1 MTVDLTTPRSRR
13 ALIGASLA
21 GVAALAANAL
31 GRPSPVRALD
41 PNDVVLGGMN
51 TSAAPTTIQNNTMG
65 PANTVLHLSNSSG
78 GAALVAATSTGKG
91 VDASSVQG
99 VAIRGSAIG
108 NGPGVEGNGNNT
120 STGVIGRSGTTP
132 LDVPAQTGVFGIS
145 TADAA
150 SIGVLGQSNEGV
162 GVKGVSSL
170 GNGVRGESTDGIG
183 ISGVSTNSR
192 GVRGDSTASVGVL
205 GASAGNTGILGL
217 SGVGPASTPAKT
229 GIYGFATTDSGA
241 RGVTGQST
249 NGRGVN
255 GIATL
260 GRGVHG
266 QATTGE
272 GGHFEATTG
281 TALRAIGRVRLDKA
295 AGIATVNAGTNNVIV
310 TPGTN
315 LLTTSAVVATLQ
327 GSAGG
332 TTTVHRVAVNATT
345 DTFTIFL
352 TANSTG
358 AVKVAWHVFG

>member
-31 GRPSPVRALD
+31 GRPSQVRALD
-41 PNDVVLGGMN
+41 PNDVLLGGTN
-51 TSAAPTTIQNNTMG
+51 TSAAPTTIQSNAMVPT
-65 PANTVLHLSNSSG
+65 TVLHLTNSSG
-78 GAALVAATSTGKG
+78 GNALVAATSTGMA
-91 VDASSVQG
+91 VVASSVQG
-99 VAIRGSAIG
+99 VAIQASAIG
-108 NGPGVEGNGNNT
+108 NGPGVEGTGNNT

-132 LDVPAQTGVFGIS
+132 AGVPAQTGVFGIS

-150 SIGVLGQSNEGV
+150 SICVLGQSDEGA

-183 ISGVSTNSR
+183 VAGSSTNSR
-192 GVRGDSTASVGVL
+192 GVRGDSAASVGVL

-217 SGVGPASTPAKT
+217 SGVGPVSTPAKT
-229 GIYGFATTDSGA
+229 GVYGFATTDSGA

-255 GIATL
+255 GIATI

-281 TALRAIGRVRLDKA
+281 TALRALGRVRLDNA
-295 AGIATVNAGTNNVIV
+295 AGIATIASGTNNVVV

-315 LLTTSAVVATLQ
+315 LQTTSAVVATLQ
-327 GSAGG
+327 GPAGG
-332 TTTVHRVAVNATT
+332 TTTVHRVAVNATN
-345 DTFTIFL
+345 DTFTIYL
-352 TANSTG
+352 TANSN
-358 AVKVAWHVFG
+358 ASVKVAWHVFG

>member
-1 MTVDLTTPRSRR
+1 MTVDLTTPQSRR

-41 PNDVVLGGMN
+41 PNDVVLGGTN
-51 TSAAPTTIQNNTMG
+51 TSVAQTTIQNNTMG
-65 PANTVLHLSNSSG
+65 PSTTVLHLSNSSG
-78 GAALVAATSTGKG
+78 GAALAAATSTGRG

-108 NGPGVEGNGNNT
+108 GGPGVEGNGNNT
-120 STGVIGRSGTTP
+120 STGVVGSSGTTP
-132 LDVPAQTGVFGIS
+132 LDVPAQTGVFGIA
-145 TADAA
+145 TEDAA
-150 SIGVLGQSNEGV
+150 SIGVLGQSDEGV
-162 GVKGVSSL
+162 GVKGVSTAS
-170 GNGVRGESTDGIG
+170 NGVRGESTDGIAVA
-183 ISGVSTNSR
+183 GVSTNSR

-217 SGVGPASTPAKT
+217 SGVGPVSTPAKT
-229 GIYGFATTDSGA
+229 GVYGFATTDSGA

-255 GIATL
+255 GIATI

-272 GGHFEATTG
+272 AGHFESATG
-281 TALRAIGRVRLDKA
+281 TGLRVIGRARFDNC
-295 AGIATVNAGTNNVIV
+295 AGVATIAAGTNNVVV
-310 TPGTN
+310 TPGSN

-358 AVKVAWHVFG
+358 SVKVAWHVFG